1 MKKILKSEWLKQKS
15 SSDKKLLFFVPFL
28 TIFISVLLSGYSLLE
43 SFSVYWWESIFLYT
57 LIGLLFLYDYKA
69 EEKAGHFQNI
79 HLGKE
84 TFNIYLAKMLL
95 KVKDIFVA
103 TVIFTVIFYLV
114 SLLFSGVMSVDMSRD
129 FLCLL
134 LIMLAS
140 IWNLPF
146 LYFLSRWLSP
156 YLLLAVNA
164 LVCLLVAPFLAQT
177 SFWYIFP
184 YTYHYKIAYDMM
196 QLKPSGDLDVAG
208 VMDIQLIITA
218 LVLSLL
224 MCLMCVFLLKW
235 RLNNDELSKK

>member
-1 MKKILKSEWLKQKS
+1 MKNILKSEWLKQKS

-28 TIFISVLLSGYSLLE
+28 TVFIAVLLSGYSLLE
-43 SFSVYWWESIFLYT
+43 SFSVYWWEAIFLYT

-79 HLGKE
+79 HLGKD

-95 KVKDIFVA
+95 KVKDIFAA

-114 SLLFSGVMSVDMSRD
+114 SLLFSGVMSVNIGKD

-146 LYFLSRWLSP
+146 LYFFSKWLSP
-156 YLLLAVNA
+156 YLLLAGNS
-164 LVCLLVAPFLAQT
+164 LIFLLVAPFLAQT
-177 SFWYIFP
+177 SLWYIFP
-184 YTYHYKIAYDMM
+184 YTYHYKVAYGMM
-196 QLKPSGDLDVAG
+196 RLKPSGDLDVTGA
-208 VMDIQLIITA
+208 MNAQLIITA

-224 MCLMCVFLLKW
+224 MCLVFVFLLKW